1 MATFAERLRLL
12 RKEKGLNQ
20 GELAQ
25 ALGVSLGTVSIWER
39 GGRKPDF
46 DTMEEIGEFFNVST
60 GYVMGT
66 NDERN
71 IRVPTDQQL
80 ASWAAE
86 EEHDTMIHYMIM
98 FSKLGGESRDA
109 AKKVI
114 SALHRMDRD
123 SNELVEPDVE
133 LDKQLE
139 GLLYQK

>member
-20 GELAQ
+20 AQLAR
-25 ALGVSLGTVSIWER
+25 ALDVSLGTVSIWER

-46 DTMEEIGEFFNVST
+46 NTMEKIGEFFNVYA

-71 IRVPTDQQL
+71 VRAPTDQQL
-80 ASWAAE
+80 APWAAK
-86 EEHDTMIHYMIM
+86 EEHDAMIHFMIM
-98 FSKLGGESRDA
+98 FSKLGVGSRDA
-109 AKKVI
+109 VKKVI
-114 SALHRMDRD
+114 SALYRLDRD
-123 SNELVEPDVE
+123 SKELVESDLD

-139 GLLYQK
+139 DLLHEK